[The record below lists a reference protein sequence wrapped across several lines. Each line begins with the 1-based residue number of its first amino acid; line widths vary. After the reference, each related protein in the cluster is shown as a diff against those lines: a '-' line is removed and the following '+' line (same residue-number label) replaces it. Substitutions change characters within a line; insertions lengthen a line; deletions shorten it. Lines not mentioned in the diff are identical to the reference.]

1 MTCNDMLEQISAAL
15 DGELTAEEK
24 VQLDRHL
31 SQCDSCRALFDELSA
46 IHGACAHLEAAPPPA
61 LRACILEQLPPQ
73 KQQAKVIVLHWKRWA
88 AMAATFVL
96 VALAAWHLPET
107 LDKPGPRQSVS
118 VQEPSP
124 TPVAEPAD
132 LADADLPALA
142 SEEPLNV
149 TDSVAPASSPDKNAG
164 IAPLMETPETALSF
178 DVGGEVVTVHFG
190 DQPNES
196 EFAADKAA
204 SAPLSVE
211 NSSTAKQATE
221 AADAAK
227 KAAPQP
233 FSAARSMMSK
243 EAGEYETPESGLG
256 AAPQNGLVYS
266 ALPPSGGAVDSDGL
280 SLQCAQTAL
289 DEVPEPHPEMS
300 GEELITAALLKTGC
314 QLPSGTY
321 CGVLTLEGSAPLIGY
336 QPDLVL
342 DGVATYTLPKA
353 AFDALIKELEVGGIP
368 FDLRATGDDVS
379 PTAETGVV
387 TIVSAN

>member
-1 MTCNDMLEQISAAL
+1 
-15 DGELTAEEK
+15 
-24 VQLDRHL
+24 
-31 SQCDSCRALFDELSA
+31 
-46 IHGACAHLEAAPPPA
+46 
-61 LRACILEQLPPQ
+61 
-73 KQQAKVIVLHWKRWA
+73 
-88 AMAATFVL
+88 
-96 VALAAWHLPET
+96 
-107 LDKPGPRQSVS
+107 
-118 VQEPSP
+118 
-124 TPVAEPAD
+124 
-132 LADADLPALA
+132 
-142 SEEPLNV
+142 
-149 TDSVAPASSPDKNAG
+149 
-164 IAPLMETPETALSF
+164 METPETALSF

-221 AADAAK
+221 AADTAK
-227 KAAPQP
+227 EAAPQP

-353 AFDALIKELEVGGIP
+353 AFDTLIKELEVGGIP